1 MQSTARMKID
11 LASECVI
18 EQTPGLTNNFLRL
31 TDNSECNFLKTIKW
45 KFIFFWHSR
54 SRQNIFESL

>member
-18 EQTPGLTNNFLRL
+18 EQTPDLITNFLRL
-31 TDNSECNFLKTIKW
+31 TDNSECNF
-45 KFIFFWHSR
+45 
-54 SRQNIFESL
+54 

>member
-31 TDNSECNFLKTIKW
+31 TDNSECNFLKTIK
-45 KFIFFWHSR
+45 
-54 SRQNIFESL
+54 